1 MGQAAQM
8 AAREIK
14 NQLLEVGAKKL
25 DARIEDLELR
35 DGAVWVRGVP
45 DKRLSITEI
54 FKARFGSSV
63 GSMFGGHCF
72 KTEGGLN
79 PKTGK
84 GKAAAFWFFSA
95 CGVEV
100 EVDRETGK
108 VRILRIVATADAG
121 KAIHPKHVYCK
132 TKVRCCPVWDRRFLK
147 RWSMTTASRS
157 TAIFWSTCCDLQER
171 FFTL

>member
-1 MGQAAQM
+1 M
-8 AAREIK
+8 
-14 NQLLEVGAKKL
+14 
-25 DARIEDLELR
+25 
-35 DGAVWVRGVP
+35 WVRGVP

-63 GSMFGGHCF
+63 GSMFGGYCF

-100 EVDRETGK
+100 EVDTRNRQSACLAYCVSGGCGQSNSSQTVWVAERRLDV
-108 VRILRIVATADAG
+108 VRAWAQ
-121 KAIHPKHVYCK
+121 
-132 TKVRCCPVWDRRFLK
+132 RFSK
-147 RWSMTTASRS
+147 RWCMTTVSRLTVIS
-157 TAIFWSTCCDLQER
+157 
-171 FFTL
+171 